1 MSREMNKLIFKL
13 VKYDLIAGFI
23 FVLIV
28 SLLIN
33 LKVALIFLLGFMI
46 SLLNTIASGLI
57 LEYSLSNNKK
67 TLLAF
72 SYIIRIATIII
83 IALPFLNNLIQLMA
97 YLIGY
102 LSHFIF
108 IVFYSIRTGKGSD

>member
-1 MSREMNKLIFKL
+1 MNKLIFKL

-33 LKVALIFLLGFMI
+33 LKVALIFLLGLMI

-57 LEYSLSNNKK
+57 LEYSLSNKK
-67 TLLAF
+67 TLLAC